1 MCPSTGKARQLIL
14 ALLPVVAVALAGC
27 GSGGTLS
34 GGNSTPPP
42 TTGIPFTLAVLAG
55 GKPIAGA
62 TLSLYAA
69 GTTGNGSAATSLV
82 SSIIT
87 TDSTGTATVPVSYNC
102 PATTSLLYL
111 VSSGGTVS
119 GASTANPDAMLMTA
133 IGPCSSVT
141 ASTKVMIDEATTV
154 ASIEALAQFYSSAG
168 GIGASSTNLT
178 GLTNAFATAVTLAD
192 PATGAV
198 PGSTM
203 PSNAIAPTARINTIA
218 NLVNACV
225 VSASAC
231 GAFFNAVGTSGSVPT
246 NTLDAVYDL
255 VRSPASN
262 VATLYTLS
270 KASSAYTPAL
280 TAAPTDW
287 TLFITYSGAGL
298 NSPSGLGV
306 DSTGSVWVANYFDY
320 ASKFS
325 PIGAP
330 VFANG
335 ITGFGLN
342 NSYGLA
348 IDPSDNAWIP
358 NEQPY
363 TADGIGS
370 VSVITPTGTS
380 AAGPSGYIAGGLNYP
395 LSVAIDPNGTAWVVD
410 YGNSHV
416 TLLNSSGQP
425 LSVAA
430 GYTTPSFAFP
440 VVVAVDANHFGWV
453 GNLSDTNVTKVAPDG
468 SSFTS
473 YSCCEGAAGIAID
486 QSNNVWIANFYGAS
500 VSMISSTG
508 TIVSKMAYTGLG
520 TIDHPQGIAVDGAG
534 NIWVANYRAP
544 SLTELAGASASAPG
558 SSLSPATGFGA
569 DAQLIEAYALALD
582 ASGNIW
588 VSNQGSNTVT
598 KFIGLAAPVKT
609 PLSGPP
615 KLP

>member
-1 MCPSTGKARQLIL
+1 LFNTRPSTGKAR
-14 ALLPVVAVALAGC
+14 ALLLVIIAALAGC
-27 GSGGTLS
+27 GSGATLS
-34 GGNSTPPP
+34 GGNPILPP
-42 TTGIPFTLAVLAG
+42 TAGISFKLVVLAG

-62 TLSLYAA
+62 TVSLYAA

-82 SSIIT
+82 SSTIA
-87 TDSTGTATVPVSYNC
+87 TDSAGTATIPASYDC
-102 PATTSLLYL
+102 PASTSLLYL
-111 VSSGGTVS
+111 VSRGGTVS
-119 GASTANPDAMLMTA
+119 GASSASPDAVLITA
-133 IGPCSSVT
+133 IGPCSSLT
-141 ASTKVMIDEATTV
+141 GSSKVMIDEATTV
-154 ASIEALAQFYSSAG
+154 ASIEALAQFYSSAD
-168 GIGASSTNLT
+168 GIGTSSTNLT
-178 GLTNAFATAVTLAD
+178 GLTNAFATAATLAD
-192 PATGAV
+192 PATGAT

-203 PSNAIAPTARINTIA
+203 PANAVAPSTRINTLA
-218 NLVNACV
+218 NLLNACV
-225 VSASAC
+225 VSAPAC
-231 GAFFNAVGTSGSVPT
+231 AAFFTAVGSPSSVPS

-287 TLFITYSGAGL
+287 TLFIIYSGGGL
-298 NSPSGLGV
+298 NNPSGLGV
-306 DSTGSVWVANYFDY
+306 DSTGSVWVANYFNY

-325 PIGAP
+325 PTGAP

-348 IDPSDNAWIP
+348 IDSTDNAWIP

-363 TADGIGS
+363 TAAGTGS
-370 VSVITPTGTS
+370 VSVITPAGTS

-395 LSVAIDPNGTAWVVD
+395 LSVAIDSNGTAWVVN
-410 YGNSHV
+410 YGDSRV

-425 LSVAA
+425 LSGSTGFTA
-430 GYTTPSFAFP
+430 PSFAFP

-453 GNLSDTNVTKVAPDG
+453 GNLSDSKVTKVAPDG

-500 VSMISSTG
+500 VSMISTAG

-520 TIDHPQGIAVDGAG
+520 AIDHPQGIAVDGAG

-544 SLTELAGASASAPG
+544 YLTELAGASAASPG

-569 DAQLIEAYALALD
+569 DAKLLEAYALALD

-609 PLSGPP
+609 PLSGNP